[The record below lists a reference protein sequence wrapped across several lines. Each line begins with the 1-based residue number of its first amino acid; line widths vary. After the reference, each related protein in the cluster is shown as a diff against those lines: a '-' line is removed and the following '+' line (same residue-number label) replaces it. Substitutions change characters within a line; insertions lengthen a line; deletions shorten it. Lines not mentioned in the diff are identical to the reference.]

1 MVRLV
6 LECRLLRVD
15 AAVMTGVL
23 RTSVTKGAWD
33 RARQPSSELGK
44 RG

>member
-6 LECRLLRVD
+6 SECRLLRVD
-15 AAVMTGVL
+15 AAVMIGVL
-23 RTSVTKGAWD
+23 RTSTTKGDWD
-33 RARQPSSELGK
+33 RARQPSSELGR